1 MTGSP
6 KNNENEIQEGNAV
19 RITEIQLIDGLFLI
33 GPPGIGKTEI
43 IRQRARELAE
53 KMNLKFVDLREVT
66 DEQLTEI
73 LHNAS
78 QYCPFY
84 RIAAPHLLPEDLGLP
99 HKNTNGVKY
108 AEIVPQK
115 VLAIFTH
122 PSLRCG
128 VLFIDELNNVQRED
142 VITLLFTLI
151 LEKEAS
157 WYLKL
162 NPNVVV
168 VAAGNPPSWSSVANS
183 LPLPMRMGRLIPVN
197 VKPPSVEEWIQ
208 YMDRNYGDN
217 WERLI
222 AAYLTLYP
230 EDLIATPPSVDEDD
244 GLSAVPSPRSWT
256 KLATLLPR
264 LKAMNASKEFIE
276 QTIIGLVGQRVG
288 RKVAA
293 LLLAN
298 INIKETTEKVLK
310 NPETFDELNET
321 EKILI
326 LDVAA
331 QDPIRFKGLAKYLA
345 NKARDYLMIMLVL
358 MKKEKRLMLLKDED
372 YRKILLGLA
381 KELKDYIIG

>member
-1 MTGSP
+1 MVNP
-6 KNNENEIQEGNAV
+6 RENRDEEIQEGSGV
-19 RITEIQLIDGLFLI
+19 KVTEVQLVDGLLLV

-43 IRQRARELAE
+43 IRQRAREMAE
-53 KMNLKFVDLREVT
+53 KMGLKFVDLREVT
-66 DEQLTEI
+66 DEELTEI
-73 LHNAS
+73 LHNAE

-99 HKNTNGVKY
+99 YKNTNGIKY
-108 AEIVPQK
+108 AEIIPQK
-115 VLAIFTH
+115 VLAVFTH

-128 VLFIDELNNVQRED
+128 VLFIDEINNVQRED
-142 VITLLFTLI
+142 VLTLLFTLI

-162 NPNVVV
+162 NPNVII
-168 VAAGNPPSWSSVANS
+168 VAAGNPPNWSSVANP
-183 LPLPMRMGRLIPVN
+183 LPLPMRMGRLIPVY
-197 VKPPSVEEWIQ
+197 VKPPSVEEWIS
-208 YMDRNYGDN
+208 YMDRTYGDD

-230 EDLIATPPSVDEDD
+230 DDLIAPPPSADEDD
-244 GLSAVPSPRSWT
+244 GLSAIPSPRSWT

-298 INIKETTEKVLK
+298 INIREVTERVLA
-310 NPETFDELNET
+310 NPETFDKLNET
-321 EKILI
+321 EKILL
-326 LDVAA
+326 LDMAA
-331 QDPIRFKGLAKYLA
+331 QEPMRFKGLAKHLA
-345 NKARDYLMIMLVL
+345 SKWRDYLMIMLVL

-372 YRKILLGLA
+372 YKKILLSMA
-381 KELKDYIIG
+381 KELKDYIVG